1 MKIAFVGPR
10 EYHRSFQLLG
20 FEGFAAQSKK
30 GALDLIRKL
39 KTQNFGLIFTSQDV
53 LDEESPGVIILP
65 GLVKKQKVDYLK
77 NIIKKAI
84 GKEIKLE

>member
-10 EYHRSFQLLG
+10 EYHRSLELLG
-20 FEGFAAQSKK
+20 FESFAVKSKK
-30 GALDLIRKL
+30 EALDLIKKL
-39 KTQNFGLIFTSQDV
+39 KSQEFGLVFASQDV
-53 LDEESPGVIILP
+53 LDEECPGVVILP